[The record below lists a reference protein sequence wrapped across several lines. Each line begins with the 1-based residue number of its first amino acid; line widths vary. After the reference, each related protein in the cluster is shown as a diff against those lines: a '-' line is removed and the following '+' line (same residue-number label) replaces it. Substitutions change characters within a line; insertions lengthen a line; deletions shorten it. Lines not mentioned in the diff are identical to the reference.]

1 MTIGLYCPI
10 KCFCPFR
17 ANKLQGIIP
26 QGDALSYVQT
36 LPFQGAIRPPTYSK
50 VIWYMQALSLWTS
63 FGHQPPEANDGLK
76 AQKLIAK
83 GNALG
88 NWRHRLSP

>member
-36 LPFQGAIRPPTYSK
+36 LPFQGAIRPPTYS
-50 VIWYMQALSLWTS
+50 MFWTMYKPCP
-63 FGHQPPEANDGLK
+63 FRAPFNRQTIQPLDAK
-76 AQKLIAK
+76 A
-83 GNALG
+83 G
-88 NWRHRLSP
+88 